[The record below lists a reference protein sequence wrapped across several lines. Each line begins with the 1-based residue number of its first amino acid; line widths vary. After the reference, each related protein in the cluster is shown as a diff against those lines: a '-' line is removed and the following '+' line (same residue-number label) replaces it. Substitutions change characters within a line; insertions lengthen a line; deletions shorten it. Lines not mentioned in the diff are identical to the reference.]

1 MNADSRGVVFFARL
15 SLGALAG
22 SIGTAM
28 VYTADGSTT
37 EAPIVS
43 PTPGAEATP
52 VPVGYITG
60 GVDGEIVGVYQGG
73 IIPVQG
79 NDANEDPAVLPRG
92 TRLKL
97 TPAWQTAASASA
109 CAIGQ
114 DADDIAT
121 ASGVSTVEAIACT
134 EIPAVSATGP
144 VGYAI
149 CNFAGSSL
157 SSAGTPVDPGSETWD
172 LIYATPLQTPQ
183 GFGGIGV
190 LSDVTSVNGTDGIPE
205 GTMILPSTSIRGQLY
220 AQQQPGGSGD
230 GMVLW
235 RRLNG
240 LRLAFIKANTAGP
253 LLTPANGVDGDL
265 TTTLDTSLAVAIGS
279 NTDPVQDDVLPVF
292 AFADVGRQQWIDQI
306 RTAQGDN
313 ATLRVGNPSADTAA
327 VKLDASSAAPLV
339 EVAARITG
347 GVGAVLT
354 AARAAGVSTFTLADD
369 ESAKAI
375 VATVTASDD
384 STALKIGDGVVT
396 EVSKLGGSTN
406 GCSAAVGSGCGA
418 GSSISSS
425 ALSPI
430 GGRFLLTFAGAA
442 PNHLLPFATITVPTR
457 GGRAPLAILAR
468 ATSNNTNFEYKWKAF
483 IVGTFGT
490 KSSAT
495 SIVLYGDGA
504 EGSGDTVAVQYIA
517 VWAS

>member
-37 EAPIVS
+37 DAPIVS
-43 PTPGAEATP
+43 PAPGIEATP

-79 NDANEDPAVLPRG
+79 HDANGDPAVLTRG

-97 TPAWQTAASASA
+97 TAAWQTAASVSAS
-109 CAIGQ
+109 AIGQ
-114 DADDIAT
+114 DADGLAT

-134 EIPAVSATGP
+134 DIPAVSATGP

-149 CNFAGSSL
+149 ANFSGSSL
-157 SSAGTPVDPGSETWD
+157 SSAGTPVDPGSDTWD

-190 LSDVTSVNGTDGIPE
+190 LSDVYDTDPTDGIPI

-220 AQQQPGGSGD
+220 AQQEPGGSGD

-279 NTDPVQDDVLPVF
+279 NTDPVQDDVVYVF
-292 AFADVGRQQWIDQI
+292 AFADVGRQQWVDQL

-313 ATLRVGNPSADTAA
+313 ATMRVGNPSADTAT

-396 EVSKLGGSTN
+396 EVSKLGGSTD

-418 GSSISSS
+418 GSSISNS

-430 GGRFLLTFAGAA
+430 GGRFQLTFAGAA

-468 ATSNNTNFEYKWKAF
+468 ATSNNTNFEYAWKAF

-495 SIVLYGDGA
+495 SIVLYGAGS
-504 EGSGDTVAVQYIA
+504 EGSGDTVSVQYIA